1 MPINFKY
8 LGISKILRKLKY
20 EKQLAKS
27 PVCGGYTAPAAAVA
41 VRHGPAGPVWEGQSD
56 NEHLWI
62 I

>member
-41 VRHGPAGPVWEGQSD
+41 VRHGPAGPV
-56 NEHLWI
+56 
-62 I
+62 